1 MANSTWRAR
10 RCAAQVFVRY
20 PEVTASHA
28 PLLAVAALTAL
39 LAGAPPAT
47 AAPPDKLD
55 LQVRGRTLTVTIY
68 HPRTAPRGT
77 IVMGSGDVGWVGLAV
92 SMAEELSAAGYLV
105 VGFNVRQYL
114 AAFTT
119 GKAHAT
125 TLDVASDYRS
135 IADRLKEKQ
144 LLVRPVVVAGVSEG
158 AALAVLA
165 AADAKNHDWID
176 GVITMGLPMTAEL
189 AWRWTDLWAAAV
201 KKDADEPSFTVVDF
215 IARVAPV
222 PLWMVQS
229 RTDEYV
235 PAADYERL
243 KASAKPPAQLI
254 LIDAANHRF
263 TDRRADLSRAVAAG
277 LAWIAKAGRP

>member
-1 MANSTWRAR
+1 MANSTWQAR
-10 RCAAQVFVRY
+10 RWPAQVFVRY
-20 PEVTASHA
+20 PEATAFRA

-39 LAGAPPAT
+39 LAGAPRAT
-47 AAPPDKLD
+47 AAPVDKLD
-55 LQVRGRTLTVTIY
+55 LQVRGRNLTLTVY
-68 HPRTAPRGT
+68 HPKTPPRGT

-92 SMAEELSAAGYLV
+92 SMAEELSASGYLV

-114 AAFTT
+114 AAFTA
-119 GKAHAT
+119 GKEHAT
-125 TLDVASDYRS
+125 ALEVASDYRA
-135 IADRLKEKQ
+135 IAGRLKEKQ
-144 LLVRPVVVAGVSEG
+144 LLLRPVVVAGVSEG

-165 AADAKNHDWID
+165 AADSGNHGWID

-201 KKDADEPSFTVVDF
+201 KKNADEPSFTVVDF
-215 IARVAPV
+215 IARVSPL

-235 PAADYERL
+235 PPADYERL
-243 KASAKPPAQLI
+243 KVSAKPPAQLI

-263 TDRRADLSRAVAAG
+263 TDRRPDLSRAVAAG
-277 LAWIAKAGRP
+277 LAWIAKTGRP